1 MDFTKYTCPL
11 CKQAFKDTDD
21 VVVCPDCG
29 TPHHREC
36 WLENGECLRADK
48 HGLNEPVEV
57 EFKDVE
63 TEEKSDNNTENNA
76 QSIAYIGDTNNAFN
90 SENNEKES
98 PQKIVQDIMDKL
110 EKGNQQEVLIDNQKV
125 SHFVAAIGKNQDYY
139 LPRFMLFEKIKKP
152 FSWNIAGFFVPL
164 AWALYRKMYKVAALV
179 FAMYLAV
186 FAITSLPLMTNEEY
200 FEASQACL
208 QEDPE
213 YMVNILMYDSGS
225 GDVSLTANQV
235 KLYEIIKN
243 AEIPAYIIVI
253 TYVLTL
259 GSRIAVGIFGTYLYF
274 KKLSKN
280 ITKAKEKASILNMSE
295 DSLKMLLFKKYG
307 TLPIIIC
314 AIVGFF
320 ELKMFY

>member
-48 HGLNEPVEV
+48 HGLNEPIEV

-63 TEEKSDNNTENNA
+63 AEKNTENTENNA
-76 QSIAYIGDTNNAFN
+76 QSIAYIGDTNNNFDP
-90 SENNEKES
+90 ENNEMEP

-110 EKGNQQEVLIDNQKV
+110 EKGEQQEVLIDNQKL
-125 SHFVAAIGKNQDYY
+125 SHFAAAIGKNQDYY

-152 FSWNIAGFFVPL
+152 LAWNIGGCFFPL
-164 AWALYRKMYKVAALV
+164 AWALYRKMYKLAALI
-179 FAMYLAV
+179 FALYIAV
-186 FAITSLPLMTNEEY
+186 FAISSYPLVANEDY
-200 FEASQACL
+200 IKASQDCM
-208 QEDPE
+208 QEDPQ
-213 YMVNILMYDSGS
+213 YMVNILMYDTGS
-225 GDVSLTANQV
+225 GDVTLTANQV
-235 KLYEIIKN
+235 KLYEIMKTT
-243 AEIPAYIIVI
+243 EIPMLAIVIIYII
-253 TYVLTL
+253 TL
-259 GSRIAVGIFGTYLYF
+259 GIRIGTGFFGTYLYF
-274 KKLSKN
+274 KKLSRN
-280 ITKAKEKASILNMSE
+280 ITKAKEKASVLNMSE

-314 AIVGFF
+314 AIVGFL
-320 ELKMFY
+320 EWQMFY